1 VSVPVPVSGVPEA
14 KSATAV
20 ERASSDGEPEQ
31 AQVAQGPEEVV
42 NPPVVV
48 SLWVLG
54 RPLGELVA
62 FGVELVAGVGLRRHV
77 RRVVG
82 VVTSC
87 VRVDVGLVPW
97 PWPLDRWLPGRGGA
111 HGIARAGAPSTRSRD
126 LGKVLVAY
134 GCRGLGRCGE
144 MDEVHLGG
152 P

>member
-1 VSVPVPVSGVPEA
+1 MSAPVPVSGVPEA

-20 ERASSDGEPEQ
+20 GRASSDGEPEQ
-31 AQVAQGPEEVV
+31 AQVAQDPEEVV

-48 SLWVLG
+48 SLRVLG

-62 FGVELVAGVGLRRHV
+62 FVIELVAGVGLRRHV
-77 RRVVG
+77 RRAVG

-97 PWPLDRWLPGRGGA
+97 PWLLGRWWPGRGGT
-111 HGIARAGAPSTRSRD
+111 HWIAQVGAPSTRSRD
-126 LGKVLVAY
+126 LGKVLVVC
-134 GCRGLGRCGE
+134 GCRDLGRGGE
-144 MDEVHLGG
+144 RNEVRLGG